1 MEGLGMEVPRDTR
14 SPARG
19 AHSSPG
25 KGRLR
30 RGLSSARSR
39 AAAASDPLTRPIL
52 EAVESAL
59 GSEALTRAILEAALD
74 CVVVIDYGGRVVE
87 WNPAAER
94 TFGYTRE
101 QALGR
106 ELADLIIPERLRGAH
121 RLGLARHLRT
131 GRSGLLGERVEMPAL
146 RADGTEIPIELAITK
161 VSGEQPLFA
170 GHMRD
175 ITERRRRDAALEEA
189 EHRYRSLVERLPVV
203 AYVAELGPQGRWT
216 YVSPQIEGML
226 GYTTQEWIDVRG
238 LWASRIHPEDR
249 ERVHAEQQRL
259 AREADVER
267 SEYRMLARD
276 GSVVWVRDR
285 ALLVDAGDGSRVVE
299 GLLADV
305 TEEQQAEER
314 LRHLATH
321 DDLTGLRNRRCFEQ
335 DLASHLSDGS
345 GRGAVLMLDLDHLKF
360 VNDSLGHAVGD
371 RALRGL
377 ARALEEL
384 DFEGAIPARLGDDQF
399 AVLLPDASE
408 SEARGEAARLVELV
422 RTRGAAL
429 HVTAS
434 VGVVPF
440 DAESRVTAPDLLV
453 AADLALADAK
463 EGGRDRFPVLAGRAG
478 ARLAWV
484 ERLRAAIEDDRL
496 VLYSQPI
503 VDLRTGGIRREEL
516 LIRMLDEHGLVI
528 PPASFLPAAERFGLI
543 RDIDRWVVAQGLEL
557 MAKGRPVAVNLSG
570 KSINDAELMT
580 TVEEKLGA
588 TGMEP
593 GALMFEVTETAAAT
607 AMEQLG
613 EFAARIETLGCQL
626 ALDDFGTGFGTFTY
640 LRHLPVHSLK
650 IDTQFVR
657 GMAESPEDRRIVRSI
672 VAAGK
677 TLALKLV
684 GEGVEDAATVELLRD
699 YGVGFAQGYHL
710 GRPSPL
716 AA

>member
-1 MEGLGMEVPRDTR
+1 MEVPRDTR

-305 TEEQQAEER
+305 TEEKQAEER

-434 VGVVPF
+434 VG
-440 DAESRVTAPDLLV
+440 
-453 AADLALADAK
+453 
-463 EGGRDRFPVLAGRAG
+463 RDRFAVLAGRAG

>member
-1 MEGLGMEVPRDTR
+1 MEVPRDTR

-19 AHSSPG
+19 GHSSPG

-305 TEEQQAEER
+305 TEEKQAEER

-463 EGGRDRFPVLAGRAG
+463 EGGRDRFAVLAGRAG

>member
-1 MEGLGMEVPRDTR
+1 MEVPRDTR

-305 TEEQQAEER
+305 TEEKQAEER

-463 EGGRDRFPVLAGRAG
+463 EGGRDRFAVLAGRAG